1 MVKALADA
9 IKEVYASVFYKA
21 SKAYMT
27 ATSNVIDEEKMG
39 IVLQEVCGN
48 RHGDIFYPTF
58 SGVARSINYYPIGS
72 EKAED
77 GIANVAFGLGKLISG
92 RRIIFTLL
100 SENSEENT
108 SALFTRSCSPRHS
121 ERCSGHLT

>member
-1 MVKALADA
+1 MVKALSDA

-27 ATSNVIDEEKMG
+27 ATSNVIDEEKNG

-48 RHGDIFYPTF
+48 RHGDIFLSYVF
-58 SGVARSINYYPIGS
+58 GCGKIDKLLPIGS

-77 GIANVAFGLGKLISG
+77 GIANVAFGLGKLIVEGGLSL
-92 RRIIFTLL
+92 RFW
-100 SENSEENT
+100 SENSKKILQLSSPEA
-108 SALFTRSCSPRHS
+108 ALRDTQKN
-121 ERCSGHLT
+121 SGHLI